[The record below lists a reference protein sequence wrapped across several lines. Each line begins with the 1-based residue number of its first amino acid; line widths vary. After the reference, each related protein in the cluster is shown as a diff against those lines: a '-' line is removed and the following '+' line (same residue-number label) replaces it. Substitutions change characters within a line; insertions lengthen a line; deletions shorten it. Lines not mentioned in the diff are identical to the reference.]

1 MVVVRLSPQLLW
13 IQCLPHIL
21 SFLIVFPSVSD
32 TDTIV
37 ALSTPP
43 GRSGIG
49 VLRLSG
55 ARALEISRILIT
67 DRNYTPEA
75 NRVSLKNLFVP
86 GTNEILD
93 QALVTYFKA
102 PHSFTGEDVIEFSCH
117 GSPVILRR
125 LIDFSLSFNARLA
138 DPGEFTLRA
147 LSNGRLNL
155 SQAEAIRD
163 LIDAQTDA
171 AARQA
176 ARQLGGEL
184 SLRLKP
190 FKDQLLDI
198 IVPLESALEFVEDDL
213 PDITAQQFRDKLVD
227 LTNQIEKLSLT
238 FHTGHLLR
246 HGLKIVL
253 AGRPNV
259 GKSTI
264 FNKLLLSDRAI
275 VSAIPGTTRDSL
287 SELININGFPVSL
300 TDTAGI
306 RQSADEIENLGVER
320 TRRAMVDADLTAVVI
335 DGSQL
340 LTDED
345 NAIISEL
352 IDLPHLTIF
361 NKSDLGVVNINNRSC
376 LCRMDHPS
384 ISISAKTGEGI
395 EDLRSALVSP
405 FIKSDAHDAGLLIT
419 DARHFDLLQR
429 TRDALNASIE
439 LLEQRASEELV
450 LLGLYNALH
459 LLGEIT
465 GETTSDDVLGRIFAT
480 FCIGK

>member
-1 MVVVRLSPQLLW
+1 
-13 IQCLPHIL
+13 
-21 SFLIVFPSVSD
+21 VSNN
-32 TDTIV
+32 DTIV

-49 VLRLSG
+49 VIRLSG
-55 ARALEISRILIT
+55 TRALEIARLLVA
-67 DRNYTPEA
+67 DKNYTPEA
-75 NRVSLKNLFVP
+75 NRVSLKNLRAP

-93 QALVTYFKA
+93 QALVSYFKS
-102 PHSFTGEDVIEFSCH
+102 PHSFTGEDIIELSCH

-125 LIDFSLSFNARLA
+125 LIDFSLTFNARLA

-184 SLRLKP
+184 SFKLQP

-198 IVPLESALEFVEDDL
+198 IVPLESSLEFVEDDL
-213 PDITAQQFRDKLVD
+213 PEIRAQQFRDKLLD
-227 LTNQIEKLSLT
+227 LTEQIEKLSLT

-246 HGLKIVL
+246 DGLKIALV
-253 AGRPNV
+253 GRPNV

-287 SELININGFPVSL
+287 SELINIHGLPVLL

-306 RQSADEIENLGVER
+306 RQSADEIETLGVER
-320 TRRAMVDADLTAVVI
+320 TRRAMVDADLTAVI
-335 DGSQL
+335 LDGSQPR
-340 LTDED
+340 TAED
-345 NAIISEL
+345 DAIINEI
-352 IDLPHLTIF
+352 IDLPHLIVF
-361 NKSDLGVVNINNRSC
+361 NKRDLGAATVDAQFC
-376 LCRMDHPS
+376 FCRRDHPCLS
-384 ISISAKTGEGI
+384 VSAKTGDGI
-395 EDLRSALVSP
+395 EHLRDALVSP
-405 FIKSDAHDAGLLIT
+405 FIKSDTHDAGLLIT

-429 TRDALNASIE
+429 TRDALRASIE

-450 LLGLYNALH
+450 LLGLYNGLH
-459 LLGEIT
+459 MLGEIT